1 MPAQYNLSR
10 GFAVTFGNRRD
21 RFMCGF
27 ADTRGGYTDF
37 SAGGGFIHNRLSS
50 DKDLYITV
58 YHPTKEILS
67 LLRKA
72 VSESGFYIWQT
83 PQIARIKKYES
94 YLNEARQLLRAGEN
108 SERLKYLVSE
118 LEAYYE
124 SVKWRKDFENDEAG
138 LLPKNLKRG
147 VLSEDGIYNLLEEY
161 REVSE

>member
-1 MPAQYNLSR
+1 
-10 GFAVTFGNRRD
+10 VTFGNRRD

-50 DKDLYITV
+50 DKGNPFAASEGSI
-58 YHPTKEILS
+58 
-67 LLRKA
+67 RK
-72 VSESGFYIWQT
+72 
-83 PQIARIKKYES
+83 IARIKKYES

-147 VLSEDGIYNLLEEY
+147 LLSEDGIYNLLEEY

>member
-1 MPAQYNLSR
+1 MAI
-10 GFAVTFGNRRD
+10 AVTVSCVD
-21 RFMCGF
+21 LLIPEE
-27 ADTRGGYTDF
+27 DTLI
-37 SAGGGFIHNRLSS
+37 SLQAE
-50 DKDLYITV
+50 DLYITV
-58 YHPTKEILS
+58 YHPTEEILS

-94 YLNEARQLLRAGEN
+94 YLNEAWQLLCAGEN
-108 SERLKYLVSE
+108 SDRLKYLVSE

-147 VLSEDGIYNLLEEY
+147 LLSEDGIYNLLEEY

>member
-1 MPAQYNLSR
+1 M
-10 GFAVTFGNRRD
+10 TFGNRRD

-37 SAGGGFIHNRLSS
+37 SAGGH
-50 DKDLYITV
+50 LYITV
-58 YHPTKEILS
+58 YHPTEEILS

-94 YLNEARQLLRAGEN
+94 YLNEARQLLCAGEN
-108 SERLKYLVSE
+108 SDRLKYLVSE

-147 VLSEDGIYNLLEEY
+147 LLSEDGIYNLLEEY

>member
-1 MPAQYNLSR
+1 M
-10 GFAVTFGNRRD
+10 TFGNRRD

-50 DKDLYITV
+50 DKGN
-58 YHPTKEILS
+58 P
-67 LLRKA
+67 
-72 VSESGFYIWQT
+72 F
-83 PQIARIKKYES
+83 
-94 YLNEARQLLRAGEN
+94 ARQLLCAGEN
-108 SERLKYLVSE
+108 SDRLKYLVSE
-118 LEAYYE
+118 LETYYE